1 MPDPILAR
9 TEDLDGGIK
18 LGRITLNSE
27 ATLNS
32 LSLEMIDQI
41 QSALDDW
48 RHDPNVIALFLTQP
62 GTRPFPRAATSKT
75 SITI

>member
-1 MPDPILAR
+1 MADPILAR

-41 QSALDDW
+41 QSALDD
-48 RHDPNVIALFLTQP
+48 
-62 GTRPFPRAATSKT
+62 
-75 SITI
+75 